1 MTRPASAPAADAM
14 HLPGAAAGAPPISAS
29 LRRHL
34 PLIYPAVMLGVFFV
48 VPFGIMLAVSFFH
61 RVEGAFY
68 EPAFELANYARF
80 LTPFFGKALA
90 FSVWIS
96 ALAAAIVISVSFPFT
111 YLLTRMGRRTQVGF
125 LVFILAVLSLSEVI
139 IAFSWSSLLSR
150 TAGVSNLL
158 YFVGLLS
165 QPVAWTPSFGALL
178 VGLCYLCFP
187 YSVLVL
193 YPALSRLD
201 PELPEAS
208 RMLGASPLRTFF
220 SVVVPVLRRSII
232 SALVMMFVFNLG
244 AFLLPQ
250 VLGQPEHWTLSVLI
264 TDQAVFQS
272 NIPFA
277 AAMAVFLMLV
287 CLVLVG
293 LTLMFGQERK
303 AAAP

>member
-1 MTRPASAPAADAM
+1 MTDRAPAPASDHVP
-14 HLPGAAAGAPPISAS
+14 LQSVSAS
-29 LRRHL
+29 ARPRVAGLRQQA
-34 PLIYPAVMLGVFFV
+34 PLIYPALMLALFFV

-80 LTPFFGKALA
+80 ISPFFGWALV
-90 FSVWIS
+90 FSIWIS
-96 ALAAAIVISVSFPFT
+96 GLAATIVVCVAFPFT
-111 YLLTRMGRRTQVGF
+111 YFLTRMRRGAQVCL

-139 IAFSWSSLLSR
+139 IGFSWSTLLSR

-158 YFVGLLS
+158 YFVGLLE
-165 QPVAWTPSFGALL
+165 QPTAWTPSFGALL
-178 VGLCYLCFP
+178 VGLCYLGFP

-232 SALVMMFVFNLG
+232 SAWILVFVFNLG

-250 VLGQPEHWTLSVLI
+250 VLGQPAHWTLSVLI
-264 TDQAVFQS
+264 TDQAIFQS

-277 AAMAVFLMLV
+277 AAMAIFLMLV
-287 CLVLVG
+287 CLALVG
-293 LTLMFGQERK
+293 LTLALGQQRRVG
-303 AAAP
+303 P